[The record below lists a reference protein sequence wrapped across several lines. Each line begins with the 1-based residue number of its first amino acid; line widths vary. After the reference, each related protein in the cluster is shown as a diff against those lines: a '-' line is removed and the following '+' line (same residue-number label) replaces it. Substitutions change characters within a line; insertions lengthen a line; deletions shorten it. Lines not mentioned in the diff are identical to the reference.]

1 VRAVDTLSRVNQHS
15 TAPTTLVEQPEGAR
29 QSQSNQAF
37 LRDSIKKMMP
47 QLERPAPPSWQKCTQ
62 ICTHGKRNDTNQKK
76 SLAPALSRASEWL
89 RWRWSPTSDSNQT
102 CDVSK

>member
-62 ICTHGKRNDTNQKK
+62 ISTHGKRNDTCAKK
-76 SLAPALSRASEWL
+76 VTRAGIVQGFRMAPLAVESHL
-89 RWRWSPTSDSNQT
+89 RFQPNLR
-102 CDVSK
+102 CE